1 MEGLKKS
8 HLLISLGL
16 GGLIGFLC
24 AWVNTFYMIFTL
36 PLFFVTGNFNII
48 MLVTACIIAPFVEE
62 LSKPIGVYLIKMEEK
77 ALLSVKNWM
86 LLGTFA
92 GLGFGLMENATYA
105 LNAFAVAG
113 ANAGLL
119 LLLLRMLL
127 CLPLHMIATTISC
140 FGFGLWANTG
150 KIKYFIVYI
159 LISMLIHGSYNFI
172 ASII

>member
-1 MEGLKKS
+1 MEKLKKS
-8 HLLISLGL
+8 WLLISLGL

-24 AWVNTFYMIFTL
+24 AWVNTFYMITTL

-77 ALLSVKNWM
+77 TLLSVKNWM
-86 LLGTFA
+86 ILGTFA
-92 GLGFGLMENATYA
+92 GLGFGLMENMMYAFNAT
-105 LNAFAVAG
+105 AVAG
-113 ANAGLL
+113 GEAGLL

-140 FGFGLWANTG
+140 FGFGLWINTG
-150 KIKYFIVYI
+150 KIKYFVF
-159 LISMLIHGSYNFI
+159 SMLTAMFIHGSYNFV
-172 ASII
+172 AYII

>member
-1 MEGLKKS
+1 MEELKKS

-24 AWVNTFYMIFTL
+24 AWVNTFYMIYTL

-86 LLGTFA
+86 ILGAFA
-92 GLGFGLMENATYA
+92 GLGFGLMENLMYTF
-105 LNAFAVAG
+105 NAYMVAG
-113 ANAGLL
+113 AEVASL
-119 LLLLRMLL
+119 LLLLRTLL
-127 CLPLHMIATTISC
+127 CIPLHMIATTISC

-150 KIKYFIVYI
+150 EIKYFIFYI

>member
-1 MEGLKKS
+1 MDELKKS
-8 HLLISLGL
+8 YLLISLGL
-16 GGLIGFLC
+16 GGIIGFLC
-24 AWVNTFYMIFTL
+24 AWVETFYMIPTL
-36 PLFFVTGNFNII
+36 PLFFATGNFTI
-48 MLVTACIIAPFVEE
+48 VTLLSACVIAPFVEE

-77 ALLSVKNWM
+77 PLLSVKNWTI
-86 LLGTFA
+86 LGTFA
-92 GLGFGLMENATYA
+92 GLGFGLMENAMYT
-105 LNAFAVAG
+105 LNAFVAAG

-159 LISMLIHGSYNFI
+159 LIAMLIHASYNFV

>member
-1 MEGLKKS
+1 MDKLKKS

-24 AWVNTFYMIFTL
+24 AWVETFYMVPAL

-48 MLVTACIIAPFVEE
+48 MLVSACIIAPFVEE

-77 ALLSVKNWM
+77 PLLSVKNWM
-86 LLGTFA
+86 ILGTFA
-92 GLGFGLMENATYA
+92 GLGFGLMENVMYT
-105 LNAFAVAG
+105 LSAFAAAG

-119 LLLLRMLL
+119 LLLLRTLL
-127 CLPLHMIATTISC
+127 CIPLHMIATTISC

-150 KIKYFIVYI
+150 KIKYFISCLLV
-159 LISMLIHGSYNFI
+159 SMLIHGSYNFI

>member
-1 MEGLKKS
+1 
-8 HLLISLGL
+8 
-16 GGLIGFLC
+16 
-24 AWVNTFYMIFTL
+24 MI
-36 PLFFVTGNFNII
+36 
-48 MLVTACIIAPFVEE
+48 
-62 LSKPIGVYLIKMEEK
+62 
-77 ALLSVKNWM
+77 
-86 LLGTFA
+86 LGTFA
-92 GLGFGLMENATYA
+92 GLGFGLMENAVYTF
-105 LNAFAVAG
+105 NAFAAAG

>member
-1 MEGLKKS
+1 MEELKKS
-8 HLLISLGL
+8 HLLISTGL

-24 AWVNTFYMIFTL
+24 AWVETFYMIPTL
-36 PLFFVTGNFNII
+36 PLFFVTGNFTII
-48 MLVTACIIAPFVEE
+48 TLISACIIAPFVEE
-62 LSKPIGVYLIKMEEK
+62 LSKPMGVYLVKMEEK
-77 ALLSVKNWM
+77 PLLSVKNWM

-92 GLGFGLMENATYA
+92 GLGFGLMENAMYT
-105 LNAFAVAG
+105 LNAFSVAG

-150 KIKYFIVYI
+150 KIKYFIVYL

>member
-1 MEGLKKS
+1 MEELKKS
-8 HLLISLGL
+8 WLLISLGL

-24 AWVNTFYMIFTL
+24 AWVEIFYLIPTL
-36 PLFFVTGNFNII
+36 LLFFVTGNFTII
-48 MLVTACIIAPFVEE
+48 TLIAACLIAPFVEE

-77 ALLSVKNWM
+77 PLLSVKNWM
-86 LLGTFA
+86 ILGTFA
-92 GLGFGLMENATYA
+92 GLGFGLMENAVYTF
-105 LNAFAVAG
+105 NAFAVAG
-113 ANAGLL
+113 ATPGLL
-119 LLLLRMLL
+119 LFGLRMLL

>member
-1 MEGLKKS
+1 MDKLKKS
-8 HLLISLGL
+8 YLLISLGL
-16 GGLIGFLC
+16 GGIIGFLC
-24 AWVNTFYMIFTL
+24 AWVETFYMISTL
-36 PLFFVTGNFNII
+36 PLFFVTGDFTII
-48 MLVTACIIAPFVEE
+48 TLIAACIIAPFVEE
-62 LSKPIGVYLIKMEEK
+62 LAKPLGIYLIKMEEK
-77 ALLSVKNWM
+77 PLLSVKNWTI
-86 LLGTFA
+86 LGTFA
-92 GLGFGLMENATYA
+92 GLGFGLMENVVYTF
-105 LNAFAVAG
+105 NAFAAAG